1 MGTVEHRTL
10 TGILYIFVTL
20 KHDPGIKTM
29 IEPREDDFQ
38 VIRVVHEEMYSPLI
52 TNPAAE
58 YDFPG

>member
-1 MGTVEHRTL
+1 
-10 TGILYIFVTL
+10 
-20 KHDPGIKTM
+20 M

-38 VIRVVHEEMYSPLI
+38 LIRVVHEEMYSPLI